1 MSAENDFSVG
11 SIPRH
16 IIDLA
21 IPMTLGQFVQMA
33 YNLVDRIYIGHL
45 PGTSSMALTGLGLT
59 FPIITIIMAFT
70 NLFGTGGMA
79 LYSIARGKHD
89 IDAER
94 RYMENTFIMLC
105 LTSIFV
111 MLLGYLFMKP
121 ILYLFGA
128 SDVTYPYSAEY
139 LRIYLIGTPLVML
152 ATGMN
157 GFINAQGYGRTGMF
171 TILIGAVINIILD
184 PIFIFGL
191 GLGISGAAIATIIS
205 QLVSVI
211 WVMAFLCGRK
221 SLTRLRVRRAR
232 FERKAVGQI
241 TRLGV
246 AGFVMQATNGVVQVA
261 ANNMLGIYGGD
272 IYIGIMTVVNSVRDV
287 VSLPL
292 HGFTNA
298 AQPVIGYNYG
308 ARKISRIREVIRFTT
323 PVTVTYMLFCWAVIF
338 MLPRPIMHV
347 FNSDPE
353 LLAKGV
359 PMLHIFFFG
368 FFFMAFQSVGQST
381 FVGLG
386 KSKHGDV
393 LLSLSQ
399 GHHRRAADDH
409 SAADRRAGR
418 RRRFSRRTDLQSHR
432 RTLLLLHHA
441 LDHAPVARRSNR
453 VTIASTHVHLF
464 SVDMRFSIDDTAPLQ
479 YNIAKELLCFTRYWR

>member
-1 MSAENDFSVG
+1 MSTQNDFSVG

-323 PVTVTYMLFCWAVIF
+323 PVTVTYMLFCWAAIF

-368 FFFMAFQSVGQST
+368 FFFMAFPLIIRICHWQKRL
-381 FVGLG
+381 FVLCSFSPFSFRVIFFG
-386 KSKHGDV
+386 KNARFLTVSKFLHFPFKA
-393 LLSLSQ
+393 LQSQ
-399 GHHRRAADDH
+399 G
-409 SAADRRAGR
+409 
-418 RRRFSRRTDLQSHR
+418 FL
-432 RTLLLLHHA
+432 A
-441 LDHAPVARRSNR
+441 LTS
-453 VTIASTHVHLF
+453 S
-464 SVDMRFSIDDTAPLQ
+464 
-479 YNIAKELLCFTRYWR
+479 

>member
-21 IPMTLGQFVQMA
+21 IPMTLAQLVQMA

-45 PGTSSMALTGLGLT
+45 PGTSSIALTGLGLT

-70 NLFGTGGMA
+70 NLFSTGSVA
-79 LYSIARGKHD
+79 LYSIARGKQD
-89 IDAER
+89 EAAER
-94 RYMENTFIMLC
+94 RYMENAFLLLL
-105 LTSIFV
+105 LTSVVVMVLCFV
-111 MLLGYLFMKP
+111 FMHP

-128 SDVTYPYSAEY
+128 SDETYPYSAAY

-157 GFINAQGYGRTGMF
+157 GFINAQGYGKTGMF

-184 PIFIFGL
+184 PIFIFVL
-191 GLGISGAAIATIIS
+191 DLGISGAAIATVIS
-205 QLVSVI
+205 QLLSVI
-211 WVMAFLCGRK
+211 WVMAFLTSRR
-221 SLTRLRVRRAR
+221 SLTPLRVRQAR
-232 FERKAVGQI
+232 IDLTATKQI
-241 TRLGV
+241 TQLGV
-246 AGFVMQATNGVVQVA
+246 AGFVMQATNGIVQVA

-272 IYIGIMTVVNSVRDV
+272 IYIGIMTVLNSVRDV

-308 ARKISRIREVIRFTT
+308 ARKLDRIRQIIRFTT
-323 PVTVTYMLFCWAVIF
+323 PVTVVYMALCWLIIF
-338 MLPRPIMHV
+338 LLPQPIMHV

-353 LLAKGV
+353 LLNKGT
-359 PMLHIFFFG
+359 PAMHLFFFG

-386 KSKHGDV
+386 KSKQATFFSLFRKVIIVVPLTIILPQIGGLGVMGVFLAEPISNFIGGLCCYCTMLWTVRH
-393 LLSLSQ
+393 LS
-399 GHHRRAADDH
+399 
-409 SAADRRAGR
+409 DRK
-418 RRRFSRRTDLQSHR
+418 Q
-432 RTLLLLHHA
+432 
-441 LDHAPVARRSNR
+441 RSL
-453 VTIASTHVHLF
+453 A
-464 SVDMRFSIDDTAPLQ
+464 
-479 YNIAKELLCFTRYWR
+479 